1 MELDRTMRRIL
12 VLLEKNARMSASAI
26 GREIGLSRPA
36 VQERI
41 ARMERDG
48 VIQKYRVETAL
59 GTDMVRARLFIEIA
73 ERPCDRALRWLASL
87 EGVSAVCSM
96 AGDIDAIAEVVVP
109 TPADL
114 SRLNDT
120 IARSDMIANST
131 SRVVLAMYQGKV
143 PGSGRAD
150 EPL

>member
-1 MELDRTMRRIL
+1 
-12 VLLEKNARMSASAI
+12 MSATAI

-41 ARMERDG
+41 SRMERDG
-48 VIQKYRVETAL
+48 VIQRYRVETSP
-59 GTDMVRARLFIEIA
+59 GGEIVRARLFITIA

-87 EGVSAVCSM
+87 EGVAAVVSM
-96 AGDIDAIAEVVVP
+96 AGDVDAIAEVVVP

-120 IARSDMIANST
+120 ITRSDLIASSV
-131 SRVVLAMYQGKV
+131 SRVVLAMY
-143 PGSGRAD
+143 
-150 EPL
+150 